1 MKIEVREGEREME
14 TVGFYCQCQRG
25 GEKGNFSFFLE
36 VMTGNMTSTFH
47 QKGKNNF
54 RPFWSETGCYFWNP
68 AGYLVADDVAI
79 TQSRLRGGQRE
90 RMPKVNDGKTKLQ
103 GKREKHP
110 DLI

>member
-1 MKIEVREGEREME
+1 VSEDRSER
-14 TVGFYCQCQRG
+14 RG
-25 GEKGNFSFFLE
+25 KRDGDCGLLLPVPAWRGKSELFFLE

-79 TQSRLRGGQRE
+79 AQSRLGWFQRE
-90 RMPKVNDGKTKLQ
+90 RMPKINDEKTK
-103 GKREKHP
+103 KIRAKP